1 MLQALTAGVL
11 FLSSLASPA
20 SSPASP
26 AKATPP
32 PSDKMTIALVGLN
45 GSGCAPGTASVLTAQ
60 DNTAFTVLYSEYT
73 AQAGKGAA
81 PDEFR
86 RNCQI
91 ALNVQ
96 VPSGYTYAI
105 AKTDYR
111 GYLNLA
117 PGAWAL
123 QQANYYFQG
132 YSQTARARHNFNSG
146 NNGDWQTTD
155 LVGLESYSWAPCG
168 EKRYLNIN
176 TELRVGTGSS
186 NGQTLNLITMDST
199 DTAIGTIYHL
209 AWKRC

>member
-1 MLQALTAGVL
+1 MFQALTAGAL
-11 FLSSLASPA
+11 FLASLASPV
-20 SSPASP
+20 SSP

-32 PSDKMTIALVGLN
+32 PDDKMTITVVGVN
-45 GSGCAPGTASVLTAQ
+45 GSGCAPGTATVLPAT
-60 DNTAFTVLYSEYT
+60 DNTAFTVLYSEYA

-81 PDEFR
+81 ADEFR
-86 RNCQI
+86 RNCQL
-91 ALNVQ
+91 ALNVR

-111 GYLNLA
+111 GYLHLV
-117 PGAWAL
+117 PGAWAY

-132 YSQTARARHNFNSG
+132 YSQTVRSRHNFG
-146 NNGDWQTTD
+146 GPADGDWQSTD

-176 TELRVGTGSS
+176 TELRAGTGSS
-186 NGQTLNLITMDST
+186 NGQSLNLIAMDST
-199 DTAIGTIYHL
+199 DTSLGTVYHL